1 MNTPHVLAAAVTIL
15 FVFGLV
21 VFRVAWGASQMA
33 AGSALGRFKLPR
45 SWQRRLFAEHN
56 RRAA

>member
-21 VFRVAWGASQMA
+21 VFRVARGASQMA
-33 AGSALGRFKLPR
+33 AGSALGRFKLPT
-45 SWQRRLFAEHN
+45 SWQRWLFGERD